1 MWFRNLSLYRLGGEL
16 ESDPVRLNEQL
27 QAQGF
32 LPCGGLDTYREGWT
46 PPLGKHGEQLVHTTN
61 GRLMLCL
68 RHEERILPA
77 AVVREALDEKVER
90 IETAEV
96 RPVGRKERAR
106 LRDELV
112 TDLLPRAFTR
122 SQLTFGYIDPAAGW
136 VVIDTATT
144 KRAEAFLNLLRESL
158 GSLKVRPL
166 TVNHSPPLSMTRW
179 LEGGLP
185 QQFIPGDECE
195 LREPVEN
202 GAVIRV
208 RRLDL
213 AGEDVHTHLD
223 AGMQVTR
230 LAVEW
235 TERVRCVIG
244 DDLTIR
250 RLRFTDLVLDDAADV
265 AADDNAACFDADF
278 ALMSGELSQFIPAL
292 IQAFGGIEED

>member
-90 IETAEV
+90 IETAEA

-166 TVNHSPPLSMTRW
+166 MVNHSPPLSMTRW

-250 RLRFTDLVLDDAADV
+250 RLRFTDLVLDDAADI

>member
-90 IETAEV
+90 IETAEA

-250 RLRFTDLVLDDAADV
+250 RLRFTDLVLDDAADI
-265 AADDNAACFDADF
+265 AADDNTACFDADF

>member
-90 IETAEV
+90 IETAEA

-250 RLRFTDLVLDDAADV
+250 RLRFTDLVLDDAADI

>member
-1 MWFRNLSLYRLGGEL
+1 MWFRNLSLYRLGGEF
-16 ESDPVRLNEQL
+16 ESDPVRLHEQL

-32 LPCGGLDTYREGWT
+32 QPCGGLDTYREGWT
-46 PPLGKHGEQLVHTTN
+46 APLGKHGEQLVHAAN

-68 RHEERILPA
+68 RREERILPA
-77 AVVREALDEKVER
+77 AVVREALDEKVEQ
-90 IETAEV
+90 IETAEA
-96 RPVGRKERAR
+96 RPVGCKERTK
-106 LRDELV
+106 LRDEIV
-112 TDLLPRAFTR
+112 IDLLPRAFTR
-122 SQLTFGYIDPAAGW
+122 SQLTFGYIDPAASW
-136 VVIDTATT
+136 IVIDTATP

-166 TVNHSPPLSMTRW
+166 TVNHSPALSMTRW

-185 QQFIPGDECE
+185 EQFTPGDECE

-213 AGEDVHTHLD
+213 AGEEVRTHLD

-230 LAVEW
+230 LAMEW
-235 TERVRCVIG
+235 AERVRCVIG

-250 RLRFTDLVLDDAADV
+250 RLRFTDLVMDEAADI
-265 AADDNAACFDADF
+265 AADDAVARFDADF
-278 ALMSGELSQFIPAL
+278 ALMAGELSQFIPAL
-292 IQAFGGIEED
+292 TRVFGGIEEG

>member
-90 IETAEV
+90 IETAEA